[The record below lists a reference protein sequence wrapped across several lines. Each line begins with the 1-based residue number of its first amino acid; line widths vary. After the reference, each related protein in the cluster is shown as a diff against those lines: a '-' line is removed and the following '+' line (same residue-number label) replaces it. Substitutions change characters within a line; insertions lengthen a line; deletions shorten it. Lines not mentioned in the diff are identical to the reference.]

1 MSIESKSRQIK
12 RTKEQVEELLFRMEN
27 GEELTQEE
35 MKKVLTQTKSTFRDA
50 SDLALS
56 NYTDREEILEML
68 KLLGFYKVMDISAH
82 EINSTQL
89 SVNRLLSG
97 VGVDKFTAEQI
108 KKELSGVF
116 DYFRKL
122 DGISP
127 LNIFSSSEKKIEY
140 IQRLGG
146 RNVNVDIKEMGEH
159 TAPVPDGIAYPL
171 KLVIYNAMKHG
182 DSSEKVQVKYHE
194 SIRGWSISN
203 KASEK
208 APITET
214 MLDNMYKLGY
224 QDKNAHGKGYG
235 LFIAKLVAEDS
246 GYEIRYD
253 KDNEFGEGVTFLIG
267 DKRAMKRRE
276 EKKNSEG

>member
-12 RTKEQVEELLFRMEN
+12 RTKIQAEELLSRIEG

-35 MKKVLTQTKSTFRDA
+35 MKKFLKQTKTTLRDS

-56 NYTDREEILEML
+56 NYTDREEILEMI

-97 VGVDKFTAEQI
+97 VDKFTAGRI
-108 KKELSGVF
+108 KEELANVF

-140 IQRLGG
+140 IKRLGG
-146 RNVNVDIKEMGEH
+146 RNVNVDIAEMGEN
-159 TAPVPDGIAYPL
+159 TAPIPDGIAYPL

-182 DSSEKVQVKYHE
+182 DSSEKVQVKYHK

-203 KASEK
+203 KASKES
-208 APITET
+208 PITET

-276 EKKNSEG
+276 EKENSN